1 MKTKIGYSNHK
12 LAFTSSIEA
21 ASMAN
26 IKEAKLGLVFT
37 SPNQEQDQI
46 IKGIKSLTNTPIIGC
61 TSSMA
66 IMTHHSYENEKT
78 GYTGI
83 ITFSGDIVVGVAGK
97 EKRNMEN
104 PREIG
109 KELALEALK
118 EMKGEKPNHFFMTA
132 TPGDEEEYMQGIQD
146 IIGSVPVFGGTAA
159 DNDVSG
165 NWKIICENRVIS
177 DGCAVALIK
186 SDTEIVN
193 VLENGYN
200 ETGQAG
206 IITGV
211 HERRELKSIDNVDAL
226 RKYSEWTKFNEDDL
240 MGNKILSESIFDPLG
255 VKDPIGRLIAI
266 RHPMFAK
273 SDGTINVGGDLVTN
287 TAIIHMNMEPRDM
300 LESIKTTIEELG
312 DCDSYF
318 LVHCGGRR
326 LGLSMKGL
334 EQEIFNKVKEVTK
347 DKEVLMVFTFG
358 EYGTYDHSANTVG
371 GLSLSFTGFKE

>member
-1 MKTKIGYSNHK
+1 MKTKVGYSTHK
-12 LAFTSSIEA
+12 LAFTSSIETA
-21 ASMAN
+21 TMAN

-61 TSSMA
+61 TSSTA
-66 IMTHHSYENEKT
+66 IMTHDSYENPET
-78 GYTGI
+78 GYTAMM
-83 ITFSGDIVVGVAGK
+83 TFFGDIVVGVAGK
-97 EKRNMEN
+97 EKRNMED
-104 PREIG
+104 PKAIGREIA
-109 KELALEALK
+109 EEALK
-118 EMKGEKPNHFFMTA
+118 EMKGEKPNCFFMTA
-132 TPGDEEEYMQGIQD
+132 TPGDEEAYIEGIQD
-146 IIGSVPVFGGTAA
+146 IIGPVPIFGGTAA

-165 NWKIICENRVIS
+165 KWKIICDNKVIS
-177 DGCAVALIK
+177 NGCAVALIK
-186 SDTEIVN
+186 SDTEVKN
-193 VLENGYN
+193 VLEHGYN

-206 IITGV
+206 IITNV

-226 RKYSEWTKFNEDDL
+226 KKYSEWTRFNEDDL
-240 MGNKILSESIFDPLG
+240 MGGNILTESIFDPLG

-266 RHPMFAK
+266 RHPMSSK

-287 TAIIHMNMEPRDM
+287 TAIIHMHMEPKDM

-326 LGLSMKGL
+326 LGLALKGM
-334 EQEIFNKVKEVTK
+334 EQEIYKTVKEVLK
-347 DKEVLMVFTFG
+347 DKEFLMVFTFG
-358 EYGTYDHSANTVG
+358 EYGTYNHSANTVG